1 MLNKMQID
9 QLVGRITDAIPDSL
23 MPTATAA
30 KQNFNTIIHAA
41 IANLDLVSRDEFDAQ
56 VAVLQHTRMRLESLE
71 QQINELEQ
79 LIHRPDSQ

>member
-1 MLNKMQID
+1 MLNKIQID
-9 QLVGRITDAIPDSL
+9 QLVGRITGAIPDSL

-30 KQNFNTIIHAA
+30 KQNLNTIMHTA
-41 IANLDLVSRDEFDAQ
+41 IANLDLVTRDEFDAQ

-79 LIHRPDSQ
+79 LIHRPDS